1 MVWDS
6 LDQLE
11 VNCLKIVLK
20 YTWKYGYKCCHLC
33 TVHRQSLPWLWQK
46 VSTWAK
52 NAIVCYSLFLRQIS
66 NKIID
71 DNEIKIISYFGLE
84 IFIRSTCIAHIKFDV
99 NLIQMQVTS

>member
-1 MVWDS
+1 MVINAAIYVQFTDS
-6 LDQLE
+6 LYPGYGKKLVLE
-11 VNCLKIVLK
+11 
-20 YTWKYGYKCCHLC
+20 
-33 TVHRQSLPWLWQK
+33 Q
-46 VSTWAK
+46 K